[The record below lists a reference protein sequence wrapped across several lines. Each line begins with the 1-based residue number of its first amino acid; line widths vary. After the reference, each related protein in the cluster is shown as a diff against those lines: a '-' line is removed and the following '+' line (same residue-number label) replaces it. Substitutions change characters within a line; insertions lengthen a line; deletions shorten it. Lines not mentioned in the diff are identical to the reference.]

1 MGIKSKTEI
10 YHSQGAST
18 LVTQKPETWGPMGFT
33 TIKFQGS
40 TATLLLI
47 YFILSVEMVLKI

>member
-1 MGIKSKTEI
+1 MGTKSKTEI
-10 YHSQGAST
+10 YHSEEAST
-18 LVTQKPETWGPMGFT
+18 LVTQKPETWGPMGIT

-47 YFILSVEMVLKI
+47 YFILSV